1 MENVCRS
8 KIFDGLLDVG
18 VAGVFL
24 YLKSPSSLEV
34 RLFAGNL
41 DINHQ
46 S

>member
-1 MENVCRS
+1 MENVRRS
-8 KIFDGLLDVG
+8 KIFDGPLDVE

-34 RLFAGNL
+34 GLFAGNL
-41 DINHQ
+41 GINHQ